1 MMKRFVNI
9 FVAAALVLGLAASCE
24 KAPSLTEGI
33 VAEWQLTEM
42 TDYEASALPS
52 IYIEFTADLNFVIY
66 QKVGDVPRY
75 RKYDGT
81 YSVDGTVI
89 NGKYSDGEDWGS
101 SYRAAFEADGDVLVM
116 TAFTTEK
123 DGTVTEGEVLKY
135 VKASLSQE
143 EKDAADVV
151 TKSEDSVRFL

>member
-75 RKYDGT
+75 RKYNGT

-101 SYRAAFEADGDVLVM
+101 SYRAAFEADGDILVM

-123 DGTVTEGEVLKY
+123 DGTVTEGEILKY

>member
-81 YSVDGTVI
+81 YTVDGTVI

>member
-1 MMKRFVNI
+1 MMKRLVNI

-81 YSVDGTVI
+81 YAVDGTVI

>member
-1 MMKRFVNI
+1 MMKRFINI
-9 FVAAALVLGLAASCE
+9 FIAALVLGLFVSCE
-24 KAPSLTEGI
+24 KAPSLSEGI

-66 QKVGDVPRY
+66 QKVGEVARY

-81 YSVDGTVI
+81 YAIDGSTI
-89 NGKYSDGEDWGS
+89 SGKYSDGEDWGS

-123 DGTVTEGEVLKY
+123 DGSVTEGEVLKY

-143 EKDAADVV
+143 EKDAADVM

>member
-9 FVAAALVLGLAASCE
+9 FVAAAFVLGLAASCE
-24 KAPSLTEGI
+24 KAPSLAEGI

-66 QKVGDVPRY
+66 QKVGEVARY

-81 YSVDGTVI
+81 YAIDGSTI
-89 NGKYSDGEDWGS
+89 SGKYSDGEDSGS

>member
-101 SYRAAFEADGDVLVM
+101 SYRAAFEADGDILVM

>member
-81 YSVDGTVI
+81 YAIDGSSI
-89 NGKYSDGEDWGS
+89 SGKYSDGEDWGS

-151 TKSEDSVRFL
+151 TKSQDSVRFL

>member
-1 MMKRFVNI
+1 MKRFVNI

-81 YSVDGTVI
+81 YAVDGTVI